1 MINLYSDSIVA
12 YTPVE
17 NRECQRNIHLDW
29 ICGLL
34 IIHMIGGHIAQ
45 FMHERYILDSV
56 FFFFMPWF
64 FFKSGMF
71 HKIKKEDV
79 IIIKSA
85 KRLLIPFIVFSLIG
99 ELFLMFKLIGL
110 ERYTLSE
117 FGIRVFK
124 YAIYN
129 GICEGNLPLW
139 FLLTLFMDKICFNL
153 LQLKQISHV
162 SIIIG
167 SFLVAIFLRYL
178 KINFPPYCISFFTGL
193 FFYSMGF
200 YLKNF
205 QYSRWLFFLSIL
217 AVLSITLFMPT
228 FINMR
233 DSTVRYGNFVI
244 WFPYALSGIIVIN
257 NLVKNIPYLL
267 NISLII
273 KIGQNSMP
281 IYVTHWIILSIVEI
295 VLMLIGVQSR
305 SVFMWV
311 MIFACIIVLPLL
323 TYFINRYCKSVVG
336 V

>member
-1 MINLYSDSIVA
+1 MNSVKRNHKGRFPSHIPLYIA
-12 YTPVE
+12 YLNT
-17 NRECQRNIHLDW
+17 
-29 ICGLL
+29 
-34 IIHMIGGHIAQ
+34 
-45 FMHERYILDSV
+45 
-56 FFFFMPWF
+56 
-64 FFKSGMF
+64 
-71 HKIKKEDV
+71 
-79 IIIKSA
+79 
-85 KRLLIPFIVFSLIG
+85 LIPNSDKV
-99 ELFLMFKLIGL
+99 
-110 ERYTLSE
+110 YLS
-117 FGIRVFK
+117 IP
-124 YAIYN
+124 IN
-129 GICEGNLPLW
+129 
-139 FLLTLFMDKICFNL
+139 
-153 LQLKQISHV
+153 
-162 SIIIG
+162 
-167 SFLVAIFLRYL
+167 L

>member
-1 MINLYSDSIVA
+1 
-12 YTPVE
+12 
-17 NRECQRNIHLDW
+17 
-29 ICGLL
+29 
-34 IIHMIGGHIAQ
+34 
-45 FMHERYILDSV
+45 
-56 FFFFMPWF
+56 
-64 FFKSGMF
+64 MF

-178 KINFPPYCISFFTGL
+178 KINFPPYCISFFTGWDFTL
-193 FFYSMGF
+193 RIFNTVVGYF
-200 YLKNF
+200 
-205 QYSRWLFFLSIL
+205 FFL
-217 AVLSITLFMPT
+217 
-228 FINMR
+228 
-233 DSTVRYGNFVI
+233 Y
-244 WFPYALSGIIVIN
+244 W
-257 NLVKNIPYLL
+257 
-267 NISLII
+267 
-273 KIGQNSMP
+273 
-281 IYVTHWIILSIVEI
+281 
-295 VLMLIGVQSR
+295 R
-305 SVFMWV
+305 S
-311 MIFACIIVLPLL
+311 
-323 TYFINRYCKSVVG
+323 
-336 V
+336 

>member
-1 MINLYSDSIVA
+1 
-12 YTPVE
+12 
-17 NRECQRNIHLDW
+17 
-29 ICGLL
+29 
-34 IIHMIGGHIAQ
+34 
-45 FMHERYILDSV
+45 
-56 FFFFMPWF
+56 
-64 FFKSGMF
+64 
-71 HKIKKEDV
+71 
-79 IIIKSA
+79 
-85 KRLLIPFIVFSLIG
+85 
-99 ELFLMFKLIGL
+99 
-110 ERYTLSE
+110 
-117 FGIRVFK
+117 
-124 YAIYN
+124 
-129 GICEGNLPLW
+129 
-139 FLLTLFMDKICFNL
+139 
-153 LQLKQISHV
+153 
-162 SIIIG
+162 
-167 SFLVAIFLRYL
+167 
-178 KINFPPYCISFFTGL
+178 
-193 FFYSMGF
+193 MGF

-217 AVLSITLFMPT
+217 AVLSITLFIPT